1 MAGMTQKNL
10 CSFISIVVSCCT
22 LDNCTRYFCQWSL
35 VTGPMKTPDD
45 KEGFFSRSGYSLQ
58 FCWSDLVI
66 TEIFSNS
73 AASFLLVGA
82 CRCACSVPCF
92 QDDLSVLEVFRLK
105 VLKFANKVSNFFVC
119 QVCLLNSYVLFQKQ
133 IKSPCHI
140 ELHLCCDRVPRFFSV
155 FFSSIE
161 VGIIGLLTK
170 CHPERLLRKKINCS
184 ILHRFALLAHW
195 LEDSQDYH
203 VLRTWILF
211 CKIFRISD
219 NSPAVWLFHDIVI
232 VFFLFL

>member
-155 FFSSIE
+155 FFFFYRSRHYWI
-161 VGIIGLLTK
+161 VDKMPPWAIVTQNNKLLNST
-170 CHPERLLRKKINCS
+170 S
-184 ILHRFALLAHW
+184 
-195 LEDSQDYH
+195 
-203 VLRTWILF
+203 
-211 CKIFRISD
+211 FRIARALVGRLPRLSCIT
-219 NSPAVWLFHDIVI
+219 HMDII
-232 VFFLFL
+232 L